1 MERQGGRCWRLVL
14 VPFPLQGHI
23 SPMLQL
29 GTILHSRGFS
39 ITIAHTTNLG
49 SPDASKHPD
58 FVFLPLSSDDSSSTT
73 ESKDSDDFI
82 VFVSDLNL
90 NHRASLQEQ
99 LTEMVEKREQHE
111 ELPCIV
117 YDTNMYS
124 AETVARHLKLPSI
137 MLCTSSASSM
147 IAYYAYPQLLE
158 EGCISLQ
165 GPESEELV
173 PGLHPLRFKDLP
185 VFDFKNPDTLLQLE
199 ASLLALS
206 QKWLQLPP
214 EEDHSCITWLDK
226 QTDNSVI
233 YVSFG
238 SISSLDEKELAEI
251 AWSLANSKQPF
262 LWVVRPGSVG
272 GSESI
277 DVLLSDDF
285 KGTVGERGCIVKWA
299 PQKEVLAHR
308 AVGGFWSH
316 CGWNSTL
323 ESISEGGPLIC
334 RPFFADQR
342 VNARYISREWRVGI
356 DLENDLKRV
365 EIERA
370 IKMLMLGKEG
380 QEMRQRA
387 THLKTKAGLCIKEG
401 GSSFNSLNKLV
412 ELIILAEGDH
422 NCITWLNKQTE
433 NSAYAS
439 FGSIRILDENELAEI
454 AWCLANSKQPFLWVL
469 RPGSVHDQIL
479 LIYCPMISEMVLE
492 KTAAK

>member
-1 MERQGGRCWRLVL
+1 MERQGGRCRRLVL

-99 LTEMVEKREQHE
+99 LTEMVEKQEQHE

-185 VFDFKNPDTLLQLE
+185 VFDFKNPDTLLQVIATLRNIGTTSAIIWNSIDCLE
-199 ASLLALS
+199 RSSLAKLQQQFQVRSFSIGPFPKMAPASSCSLL
-206 QKWLQLPP
+206 

-251 AWSLANSKQPF
+251 AWGLANSKQPF

-308 AVGGFWSH
+308 AVVGFWSH

-323 ESISEGGPLIC
+323 ESISEGVPMIC

-387 THLKTKAGLCIKEG
+387 AHLKTKAELCIKEG
-401 GSSFNSLNKLV
+401 GSSFNSLNELV
-412 ELIILAEGDH
+412 ELIM
-422 NCITWLNKQTE
+422 C
-433 NSAYAS
+433 
-439 FGSIRILDENELAEI
+439 F
-454 AWCLANSKQPFLWVL
+454 
-469 RPGSVHDQIL
+469 
-479 LIYCPMISEMVLE
+479 
-492 KTAAK
+492 